1 MKCDFNCFEC
11 PYENCINDDLSPEE
25 IAMSEWLD
33 NLVEKESECNSD
45 EVIRTGKRGR
55 PRKVFP
61 TYQTEEYKRKQLAK
75 RKAYYHA
82 HKEER
87 LAYQNKYNALHKEE
101 LAQKDHERYLKNAE
115 VRKAKQKANYRKNM
129 LNPDFVEKERVRS
142 REYYYRK
149 KAIV

>member
-1 MKCDFNCFEC
+1 MKCLHNCAEC
-11 PYENCINDDLSPEE
+11 ELEYCLEDDLTEEE

-33 NLVEKESECNSD
+33 SLAIKDNEVDSSA
-45 EVIRTGKRGR
+45 VIRTGKRGR

-61 TYQTEEYKRKQLAK
+61 AYQTEEYKRKQLAK